1 MILPTVCQFW
11 VKDAPVRALICQ
23 VYLDEN
29 DYVGFIDLRYQD
41 GERIRLRLFPPKPAR
56 QMATGRAKLQIV
68 PTVLHVRPDG
78 NLGRM
83 LAGTLA
89 EMVDQKQL
97 FAVRD
102 DALGRA
108 VWDALHEDCPEFE
121 AILALTDPG

>member
-1 MILPTVCQFW
+1 MILPAVCRFW
-11 VKDAPVRALICQ
+11 VNDVPVRLL
-23 VYLDEN
+23 VLHVLLDAN
-29 DYVGFIDLRYQD
+29 DYLSHVALRYRAD
-41 GERIRLRLFPPKPAR
+41 RPIRLDLFPPKPAR
-56 QMATGRAKLQIV
+56 QMATGREKIQIV
-68 PTVLHVRPDG
+68 PTVLYVRSDG

-108 VWDALHEDCPEFE
+108 VWDALHEECPEFE
-121 AILALTDPG
+121 AILALTAT